1 MASDQFGP
9 STQNRLL
16 AALTPVDQALLAPLF
31 KEMALK
37 MGTVLQ
43 EPETP
48 IEFVYFPL
56 EGMVSLF
63 AVMSDGRGIEIATVD
78 KEGVV
83 SAPCAGSASAWA

>member
-1 MASDQFGP
+1 
-9 STQNRLL
+9 
-16 AALTPVDQALLAPLF
+16 
-31 KEMALK
+31 

-63 AVMSDGRGIEIATVD
+63 AVMSESDGRGIEIATVG